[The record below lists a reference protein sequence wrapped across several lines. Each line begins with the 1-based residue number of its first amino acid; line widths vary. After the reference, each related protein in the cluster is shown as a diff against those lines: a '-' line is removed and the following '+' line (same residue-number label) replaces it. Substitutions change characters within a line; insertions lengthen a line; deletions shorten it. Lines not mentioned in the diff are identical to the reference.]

1 MAKILIIED
10 QEPLRNLYRSVLR
23 QLNHETVFV
32 TTGEAGIETAL
43 REHPD
48 LIILDLLLP
57 GMTGAEVAQRLREL
71 GVLPNVPLIITTAL
85 SEVDAHSIA
94 QSLNAAAVLNKPFSL
109 DSIFHSINSALNAVS
124 LKALSSKPAYLC
136 LCKIV
141 HAYT

>member
-1 MAKILIIED
+1 MANILIIED

-23 QLNHETVFV
+23 QFNHETVFV

-57 GMTGAEVAQRLREL
+57 GMTGSEVAHKLREL
-71 GVLPNVPLIITTAL
+71 GILPDIPLIITTAL

-94 QSLNAAAVLNKPFSL
+94 NSLNATAVLNKPFSVS
-109 DSIFHSINSALNAVS
+109 SILHTVNSILNAAS
-124 LKALSSKPAYLC
+124 PKALSS
-136 LCKIV
+136 
-141 HAYT
+141 